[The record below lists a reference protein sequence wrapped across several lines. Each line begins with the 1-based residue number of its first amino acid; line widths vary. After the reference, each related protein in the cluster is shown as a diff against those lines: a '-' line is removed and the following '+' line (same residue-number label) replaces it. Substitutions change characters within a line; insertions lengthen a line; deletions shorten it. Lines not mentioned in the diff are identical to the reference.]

1 MMIRFLDSNVK
12 NKKNSTQVRSNSV
25 IGTTTTVPPVG
36 MPISFNSNYS
46 KHNNKKSQNRKMT
59 TLINGPPSLDIF
71 LQKDNNN
78 D

>member
-36 MPISFNSNYS
+36 MPITFNSNYS
-46 KHNNKKSQNRKMT
+46 KHNKKSQNRKMT